1 MALDISKSIEFT
13 DDEIATI
20 LNHLD
25 SVEEIFKEKMIQL
38 TPKESQYYG
47 RLGNETE
54 ALVKEINQDIFHNWF
69 LLPTHIDKDI
79 WLKNNKTREVLNAF
93 AIKLANLNQQVLDS
107 NRKVGF
113 SISKMCTAIYRNA
126 KNLTLQNVVGYKL
139 FFEKWRVHYFNRRPN
154 KNKQIKEGVIE

>member
-1 MALDISKSIEFT
+1 MALDISKNIEFT

-20 LNHLD
+20 LNHLN
-25 SVEEIFKEKMIQL
+25 SVEAIFKDKMIQL

-54 ALVKEINQDIFHNWF
+54 ALVKEINQDVLHNPF
-69 LLPTHIDKDI
+69 LLPTHVDETI
-79 WLKNNKTREVLNAF
+79 WLKSNKTREVLNTF
-93 AIKLANLNQQVLDS
+93 ATKLANLNQQVLDS

-126 KNLTLQNVVGYKL
+126 KNLTLQNVVGYKV
-139 FFEKWRVHYFNRRPN
+139 FFNSWKVHYFNRRPN
-154 KNKQIKEGVIE
+154 KNKHKEDNVNE